1 MIVKKTKLPVIIL
14 RNMSLLP
21 HGELKL
27 EVSNEEDKLIVNK
40 AINKHNN
47 YVLLVSPKY
56 ISNNEV
62 LINTL
67 PTIAVI
73 GKITNS
79 FELPN
84 NNLRLSIIGINR
96 ANVFEYIEKEDN
108 CLDAII
114 GPVKII
120 SNDKTLEEA
129 NIRIL
134 KEKFSNYVTV
144 NNSISNV
151 IINKINE
158 ENSLEK
164 ITDIIIN
171 ILPLSFE
178 EKYFFI
184 NELSSLKRS
193 QYLIDLLIKESNISQ
208 IEKNIESELQVELD
222 KSQKEF
228 FLREKIKVI
237 KKELNE
243 KDNKEEE
250 IDLLKEKVDKLNASE
265 TIKNKLYKEIDKY
278 SNMPFTAP
286 ELTITKNYIDT
297 MLSLPYGVLTK
308 DENNLKVI
316 EKKLD
321 INHNGLK
328 NVKER
333 ILEYIAVKK
342 TTNTLKSPIICLVGP
357 PGVGK
362 TSLAISIAKSLKR
375 NFVKISV
382 GGISDE
388 SEIIGHRRTYVSAQP
403 GRIISSIIKAKSNN
417 PLFLIDEIDKMCKG
431 INGDPESAMLEV
443 LDPEQNKMFYDNFI
457 EEPYDLSNVMFILT
471 ANNVNDIPYPLL
483 DRLEIIEL
491 SSYTIFEKVDIVKTH
506 LLNEVLLEHGL
517 LKKNIDIDEEVIRFI
532 VEKYTKEA
540 GVRELRRVLCTIARK
555 IVKNML
561 IDKTLKKLT
570 IDKDLVIKYLGKEK
584 YSSIDNNNEEVGIVN
599 GLGYTEF
606 GGVLLPIEV
615 SYYNGNGN
623 IFLTGSLGEVMKE
636 SANVSLGYVKSNIKK
651 FKIDEKIL
659 KENDIHINV
668 FEGGIKKDGPS
679 AGITLTTA
687 IISCLKNK
695 KVSNKIAMTG
705 EMTLKGKILKIG
717 GLREKIISAYNSGV
731 TKIFIPKDNESDMD
745 LIPDEI
751 KNNINIILVNNYSEI
766 YKELFQKSS
775 K

>member
-171 ILPLSFE
+171 LLPLSFE

-265 TIKNKLYKEIDKY
+265 TIKNKL
-278 SNMPFTAP
+278 NM
-286 ELTITKNYIDT
+286 
-297 MLSLPYGVLTK
+297 
-308 DENNLKVI
+308 
-316 EKKLD
+316 KL
-321 INHNGLK
+321 
-328 NVKER
+328 
-333 ILEYIAVKK
+333 
-342 TTNTLKSPIICLVGP
+342 
-357 PGVGK
+357 
-362 TSLAISIAKSLKR
+362 
-375 NFVKISV
+375 
-382 GGISDE
+382 
-388 SEIIGHRRTYVSAQP
+388 
-403 GRIISSIIKAKSNN
+403 
-417 PLFLIDEIDKMCKG
+417 
-431 INGDPESAMLEV
+431 
-443 LDPEQNKMFYDNFI
+443 
-457 EEPYDLSNVMFILT
+457 
-471 ANNVNDIPYPLL
+471 
-483 DRLEIIEL
+483 
-491 SSYTIFEKVDIVKTH
+491 
-506 LLNEVLLEHGL
+506 
-517 LKKNIDIDEEVIRFI
+517 
-532 VEKYTKEA
+532 
-540 GVRELRRVLCTIARK
+540 
-555 IVKNML
+555 
-561 IDKTLKKLT
+561 
-570 IDKDLVIKYLGKEK
+570 
-584 YSSIDNNNEEVGIVN
+584 
-599 GLGYTEF
+599 
-606 GGVLLPIEV
+606 
-615 SYYNGNGN
+615 
-623 IFLTGSLGEVMKE
+623 
-636 SANVSLGYVKSNIKK
+636 
-651 FKIDEKIL
+651 
-659 KENDIHINV
+659 
-668 FEGGIKKDGPS
+668 
-679 AGITLTTA
+679 
-687 IISCLKNK
+687 
-695 KVSNKIAMTG
+695 
-705 EMTLKGKILKIG
+705 
-717 GLREKIISAYNSGV
+717 
-731 TKIFIPKDNESDMD
+731 
-745 LIPDEI
+745 
-751 KNNINIILVNNYSEI
+751 
-766 YKELFQKSS
+766 
-775 K
+775 